1 MTAPL
6 LLYRMVRD
14 YIKMNKITNKILHF
28 PQNLFFNL
36 KSLIELLIYCY
47 TVLRANDCKSIENR
61 SLHNMEY
68 DEIRPINSLI

>member
-6 LLYRMVRD
+6 LLYRMRKD
-14 YIKMNKITNKILHF
+14 YIKMDKITNKILHF

-47 TVLRANDCKSIENR
+47 TVLRANDCNSIEKGHSIIWSMMR
-61 SLHNMEY
+61 S
-68 DEIRPINSLI
+68 DQLIL